1 MKILFI
7 LILYHLKLL
16 FYFLLKS
23 CDDKQSKSII
33 EKILEELMDI
43 ENESRVTIR

>member
-1 MKILFI
+1 MLFI

-23 CDDKQSKSII
+23 YDDKQSKSII